1 MPKKTTAPAAP
12 EAPPKERARPRTPG
26 PSTTDAM
33 PRSLRGKLRTRA
45 KLIEAAMRVMGQKGV
60 EGATINDITEAADVG
75 FGSFYNHFK
84 TKEDIAQAVFEVLN
98 DQLAARLDAITSEV
112 EDAPQAV
119 AYVQLAIAQKAV
131 TDPVW
136 GWFLVHAN
144 SALKLLEIAYH
155 ERAKLDFAR
164 GTAQGRFSIPNHDLA
179 ATVTLTSLMGLVRS
193 MLEGT
198 VTADAARDLVE
209 LLMRMYG
216 LPHDEARRIARA
228 RVPAAYQL

>member
-1 MPKKTTAPAAP
+1 MPKTTAASLASDD
-12 EAPPKERARPRTPG
+12 ASKERTSD
-26 PSTTDAM
+26 PSTKESM
-33 PRSLRGKLRTRA
+33 PRALRGKLRTRV

-84 TKEDIAQAVFEVLN
+84 TKEEIAQAVFEILN

-112 EDAPQAV
+112 TDAPQAI
-119 AYVQLAIAQKAV
+119 AYVQLAIVQKAV

-164 GTAQGRFSIPNHDLA
+164 GTAQGWFSIPNHDVA
-179 ATVTLTSLMGLVRS
+179 ATVTLTSLMGLIRS

-198 VTADAARDLVE
+198 ATADAARDLVE

-216 LPHDEARRIARA
+216 LPHDEAHRIARA
-228 RVPAAYQL
+228 PVPANYQL